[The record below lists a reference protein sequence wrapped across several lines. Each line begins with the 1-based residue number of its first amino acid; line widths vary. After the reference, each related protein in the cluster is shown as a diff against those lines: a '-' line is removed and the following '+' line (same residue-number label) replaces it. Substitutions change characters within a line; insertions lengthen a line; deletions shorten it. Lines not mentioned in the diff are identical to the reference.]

1 MSARHPIVL
10 PPAPRGR
17 PGRPASG
24 RGCRD
29 MHDDPGAV
37 PRDLDIVA
45 AADETGDDAEKH
57 LAGLVLLEGELGDP
71 VQPSP
76 DLDQVKHGPLR

>member
-1 MSARHPIVL
+1 M
-10 PPAPRGR
+10 
-17 PGRPASG
+17 
-24 RGCRD
+24 
-29 MHDDPGAV
+29 

-57 LAGLVLLEGELGDP
+57 LARLVLLEGELWNP

-76 DLDQVKHGPLR
+76 DLDQVKHGPLRRRYRRAIRQGSQSTLASADLFG